1 MAGPLSGFRIL
12 DLTRH
17 LAGPFASM
25 MLADM
30 GAEVI
35 KVEIP
40 PIGDLVRNS
49 GPYFREGESS
59 YFIVVNRNKK
69 SVVVDLKKPGGKEVL
84 LDLASHVDVVF
95 DNFRAG
101 VAKRLGVDY
110 ATLAARD
117 SRIVCCS
124 VTGFGSTGPYAHKPG
139 LDLTIQA
146 LSGGMSVT
154 GEPGRPP
161 VRAGIPIAD
170 FTGAM
175 MAAIGIQSA
184 LLERERTG
192 KGQNVTT
199 SLLAGQISLL
209 SYLASAYWFSGK
221 APAPAGSGHLGNVP
235 YRAYATRD
243 KYLTVDGHTEK
254 FWPLFCKAIGMPE
267 LVTNPDYA
275 DREQRVR
282 NRHVVDTLIENR
294 LSTRTRAEWLAAFD
308 AEGVP
313 CAPVND
319 VAEALADPQVASQD
333 LVIDMQHT
341 LGFPFRAIRCPIEF
355 SAHEALEYRS
365 PPTLGQHTREVLTG
379 LLGYPEARV
388 DALEKSGTVGA
399 SRKRAKA
406 ESAA

>member
-25 MLADM
+25 MLGDM

-40 PIGDLVRNS
+40 PIGDPTRKS
-49 GPYFREGESS
+49 GPYFRDGESS

-69 SVVVDLKKPGGKEVL
+69 SVVVDLKKPGGREVL

-110 ATLAARD
+110 ETLSARD
-117 SRIVCCS
+117 PRVVVCS
-124 VTGFGSTGPYAHKPG
+124 VTGFGEDGPYVRKPG
-139 LDLTIQA
+139 LDLTVQA
-146 LSGGMSVT
+146 MSGGMSVT

-161 VRAGIPIAD
+161 VRAGIPVAD

-175 MAAIGIQSA
+175 MAAIGIQAA
-184 LLERERTG
+184 LLERARTG
-192 KGQNVTT
+192 KGQKVST

-221 APAPAGSGHLGNVP
+221 PPIPAGSGHLGNVP
-235 YRAYATRD
+235 YRAYPTRD
-243 KYLTVDGHTEK
+243 KFLTVDGHTEK
-254 FWPLFCKAIGMPE
+254 FWPLFCKSIGMPE
-267 LVTNPDYA
+267 LIDDPRYA

-282 NRHVVDTLIENR
+282 NREVLDGLIER
-294 LSTRTRAEWLAAFD
+294 TLATRDRREWLEAFD
-308 AEGVP
+308 AHGVP

-319 VAEALADPQVASQD
+319 VAEALDDPQVASQD
-333 LVIDMQHT
+333 LLIELQHT
-341 LGFPFRAIRCPIEF
+341 LGWKFRAIGSPIKF
-355 SAHEALEYRS
+355 SGHRKLDYRS
-365 PPTLGQHTREVLTG
+365 PPTFGQHTRSVLAD
-379 LLGYPEARV
+379 LLGYSDTRIDE
-388 DALEKSGTVGA
+388 LERIGAVGA
-399 SRKRAKA
+399 PSRRRAA
-406 ESAA
+406 